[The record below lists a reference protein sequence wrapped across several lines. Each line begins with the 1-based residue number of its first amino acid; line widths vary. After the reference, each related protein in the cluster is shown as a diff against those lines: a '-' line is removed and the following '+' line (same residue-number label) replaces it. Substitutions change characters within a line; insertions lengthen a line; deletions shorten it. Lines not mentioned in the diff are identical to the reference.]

1 VKNRPVRIRKHS
13 HTDCTECPIRQMA
26 LFRGVPLDR
35 LSWTQKYRDQQFV
48 VPQKTSLY
56 IEGTKPDYV
65 YTLFDGWMALYQTSR
80 SGKRQI
86 LRFAL
91 PGDFIGFQ
99 ANKNGVISHSVS
111 ALNTAI
117 VCGFPRSILQD
128 MFEDQPMLALSLA
141 TMESRDMS
149 LCQHHQ
155 AFRSRKDAHE
165 SIAFLLLE
173 LFHRCR
179 LQMNQDYDHE
189 TNSIV
194 FPLTQEDI
202 GDAVGL
208 TNVHVNRV
216 LRQFNKCG
224 LIQCHRKKLQILD
237 EEKLSE
243 IAEFDEDM
251 IGGNDYLS
259 IT

>member
-1 VKNRPVRIRKHS
+1 MKRKPIRIRKHPQ
-13 HTDCTECPIRQMA
+13 TECTQCPIRNMA
-26 LFRGVPLDR
+26 LFKGVPLDR

-48 VPQKTSLY
+48 VPNKTVLY
-56 IEGTKPDYV
+56 DEGSAPSHV
-65 YTLFDGWMALYQTSR
+65 YTLFDGWMALYQSSR

-91 PGDFIGFQ
+91 PGDFLGFQ
-99 ANKNGVISHSVS
+99 ANSNGVISHSVA
-111 ALNTAI
+111 ALSDSI
-117 VCGFPRSILQD
+117 VCGFPRAILKE

-155 AFRSRKDAHE
+155 AFRSRKDAFE

-173 LFHRCR
+173 LFHRSR
-179 LQMNQDYDHE
+179 RQMSQNYDPE
-189 TNSIV
+189 NNTVV

-216 LRQFNKCG
+216 LRQFNKIG
-224 LIQCHRKKLQILD
+224 LIECHHKKLQILD

-243 IAEFDEDM
+243 IGEFDESM
-251 IGGNDYLS
+251 VGEGDYLA
-259 IT
+259 IR